1 MLEITIKLDDGYMN
15 KKVYKIS
22 KKDGKFIMVTD
33 DFEDL
38 SGSSIDLE
46 YQTGISGLSVNGNY
60 ISAENIESLF
70 SVIAQRYINS

>member
-46 YQTGISGLSVNGNY
+46 YQTGISGLSVNGNH